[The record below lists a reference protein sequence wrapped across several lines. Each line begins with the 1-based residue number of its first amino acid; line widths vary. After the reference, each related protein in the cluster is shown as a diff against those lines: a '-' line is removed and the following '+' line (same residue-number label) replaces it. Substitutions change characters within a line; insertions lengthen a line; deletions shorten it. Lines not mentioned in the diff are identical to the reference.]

1 VKVRYTPRG
10 RALAKKE
17 ITWWRENRKE
27 CPERVYDE
35 LQEVIRRIPKLGK
48 SMKPHARLDGEL
60 VWRLLTRSTRLQVYY
75 TIDDEKALAHIEYV
89 WGARR
94 GKGPPLDDDE

>member
-1 VKVRYTPRG
+1 
-10 RALAKKE
+10 
-17 ITWWRENRKE
+17 
-27 CPERVYDE
+27 
-35 LQEVIRRIPKLGK
+35 
-48 SMKPHARLDGEL
+48 MKPHARLDGEL

-75 TIDDEKALAHIEYV
+75 TIDDEQALAHIEYV